1 MRTHQIRASRVKSS
15 SGRII
20 STGGLLLLL
29 ALAWAGCAKHPKMI
43 EADKS
48 YDGRT
53 LTFHVGDTLNL
64 SLAENPTTGFRWD
77 LKTKPEPQFEA
88 VTDTFENSGG
98 SPGAGGT
105 HHWQWKATRTG
116 AATIRLEYRRPWETN
131 APPG

>member
-1 MRTHQIRASRVKSS
+1 
-15 SGRII
+15 
-20 STGGLLLLL
+20 
-29 ALAWAGCAKHPKMI
+29 MI

-53 LTFHVGDTLNL
+53 LTLHAGDTLSL

-77 LKTKPEPQFEA
+77 LKTKPEPEFETL
-88 VTDTFENSGG
+88 TDTFESSGG

-105 HHWQWKATRTG
+105 HRWQWKAMRTG

-131 APPG
+131 APPGQVFSLNLQVQ

>member
-1 MRTHQIRASRVKSS
+1 
-15 SGRII
+15 
-20 STGGLLLLL
+20 
-29 ALAWAGCAKHPKMI
+29 MI

-53 LTFHVGDTLNL
+53 LTLHAGDTLSL

-77 LKTKPEPQFEA
+77 LKTKPEPQFET
-88 VTDTFENSGG
+88 VTDTFEGSGG

-105 HHWQWKATRTG
+105 HRWQWKAMRTG

-131 APPG
+131 APPGQVFSLNLQVQ